1 VLYNR
6 LALVVID
13 RNGGRITE
21 VFCWVDGRPISV
33 SGTIKSHQFL
43 TPGLIDQIPCDGVR
57 LQNTVFTPNH
67 CYVASDVDQAAWM
80 PGTYVDPRQ
89 PDQRLSTW
97 YPDNFNA
104 YDCDVDTI
112 DDSPVVTCRY
122 GPAMG
127 NQPTLPITPAQ
138 FDEACQLDGAAR
150 RAGQPGV
157 VWHSGNEFQKTIRL
171 VGDRIEIRYTG
182 VAPGHVVGNEFT
194 VDLERAV
201 LDGVGQQRT
210 VDPSGRLAAVES
222 TMGVQVTIELHD
234 NCVFAQEQEPLVT
247 LSGNREAGAA
257 PETYDALR
265 RVLTDDLRV
274 TCVAGNQFGYDI
286 VLPT

>member
-1 VLYNR
+1 
-6 LALVVID
+6 VVGAV
-13 RNGGRITE
+13 RQGERQR
-21 VFCWVDGRPISV
+21 FR
-33 SGTIKSHQFL
+33 SH
-43 TPGLIDQIPCDGVR
+43 
-57 LQNTVFTPNH
+57 
-67 CYVASDVDQAAWM
+67 S
-80 PGTYVDPRQ
+80 
-89 PDQRLSTW
+89 
-97 YPDNFNA
+97 
-104 YDCDVDTI
+104 
-112 DDSPVVTCRY
+112 
-122 GPAMG
+122 
-127 NQPTLPITPAQ
+127 PAQ
-138 FDEACQLDGAAR
+138 FDEACQQDGAAR

-171 VGDRIEIRYTG
+171 VGGRIEIRYTG

-247 LSGNREAGAA
+247 LSGNGEPGAA
-257 PETYDALR
+257 AETYDALR

-274 TCVAGNQFGYDI
+274 TCVAGKQFGYDI